1 MKPELKERIET
12 TIQSSKVVLFMK
24 GNKLAPS
31 CGFSSRVVSILT
43 RNSVDFVDV
52 DILVDPDLREG
63 LKHYSNWPT
72 FPQLYVRGRL
82 VGGADIVTKMHE
94 TGELA
99 RLLAD

>member
-1 MKPELKERIET
+1 MKSELEQRIES

-24 GNKLAPS
+24 GSKLAPS

-43 RNSVDFVDV
+43 RNAVDFVDV
-52 DILVDPDLREG
+52 DVLVDPELREG

-82 VGGADIVTKMHE
+82 VGGADIVSKLHE